1 MKISKTMVKYYL
13 DYVTVVYFG
22 DHTRPPEELA
32 DYDDCIENIR
42 IFAADA
48 GDLPWLQ
55 LALQHLLSHTDLDLS
70 EYRGVF
76 PFQSEEVR
84 QILEHV
90 WATLWPE
97 STVPDPGEG
106 VEVDLVPMSA
116 EDWAATRR
124 RYAAGS

>member
-22 DHTRPPEELA
+22 DHTEPPEDLA
-32 DYDDCIENIR
+32 DYDDCIQNIR
-42 IFAADA
+42 FFAGEA

-55 LALQHLLSHTDLDLS
+55 LALQHLLSHPELDLS
-70 EYRGVF
+70 EYRGVY
-76 PFQSEEVR
+76 PFRSEAVR
-84 QILEHV
+84 EILRHV

-97 STVPDPGEG
+97 SEVPEPGEG
-106 VEVDLVPMSA
+106 ANVDLVPMAA

-124 RYAAGS
+124 RYAGGG